1 MKTEYKTVL
10 KYSECEL
17 EEKKSRFIAS
27 TFPVSSEKEAV
38 SIIESFKKK
47 YSDATHNV
55 YAYNVGIESFVQ
67 RYSDDGE
74 PSGTAGL
81 PVMEAIKKADLKNIL
96 IVVTRYFG
104 GTLLGASGL
113 IRAYGKSARMGIQS
127 SVIISKKLCKKLEME
142 FDYSFLGKIQSMV
155 SEKGYEVKNKEFGS
169 FVRYAI
175 YVPLDD
181 IKSFKSILKEIT
193 NAKIKLNESS

>member
-1 MKTEYKTVL
+1 MKTEYKTVS
-10 KYSECEL
+10 KYSKCEL

-27 TFPVSSEKEAV
+27 TFPVSNEKEAV
-38 SIIESFKKK
+38 SIIESLKKK

-55 YAYNVGIESFVQ
+55 YAYNVGIKKPVQ

-81 PVMEAIKKADLKNIL
+81 PVMEAIKKADAKNTL

-113 IRAYGKSARMGIQS
+113 IRTYGKSARMGIQS
-127 SVIISKKLCKKLEME
+127 SGIVSQKLCSEIEME
-142 FDYSFLGKIQSMV
+142 FDYSFFGKIQSVV
-155 SEKGYEVKNKEFGS
+155 SENKYKVKNKKFDS
-169 FVRYAI
+169 VVRLAV
-175 YVPLDD
+175 YVPIDE
-181 IKSFKSILKEIT
+181 IKSLKDMLKEIT
-193 NAKIKLNESS
+193 NAKIKFRESS